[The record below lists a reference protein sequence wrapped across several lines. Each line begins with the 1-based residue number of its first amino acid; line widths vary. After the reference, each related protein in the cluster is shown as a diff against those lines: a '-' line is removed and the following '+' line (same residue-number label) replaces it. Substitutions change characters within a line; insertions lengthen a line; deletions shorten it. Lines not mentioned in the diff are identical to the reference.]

1 MYRRGRRW
9 YERIWPK
16 CTAAGRRVVAV
27 DATPAYHV
35 WYDTPAANPDPRPKP
50 NPYPNPK
57 PDVTRYDAPTN
68 MRAFFG
74 PGALRRLR
82 LVWMVREPVGKFWSY
97 FWDLKSYGGEWD
109 RVSFAGFV
117 APKLLKARACLQKD
131 ASSPLWP
138 PSLPPPF
145 RDCAPHLD
153 HGLYWPQL
161 MRWLEVFEPA

>member
-1 MYRRGRRW
+1 MRRPPTTCGATRLPRALTLGRSL
-9 YERIWPK
+9 
-16 CTAAGRRVVAV
+16 TL
-27 DATPAYHV
+27 TLSLSL
-35 WYDTPAANPDPRPKP
+35 TF
-50 NPYPNPK
+50 
-57 PDVTRYDAPTN
+57 TRYDAPTN

-117 APKLLKARACLQKD
+117 APKLAKARACLQKD

-161 MRWLEVFEPA
+161 QRWLEVFEPA